1 MDESPWS
8 WPANDPS
15 PTGIPPQGAP
25 VSPMVPVSPPAS
37 TTDSSPVAS
46 SPPAFEWVPP
56 YPSSIEM
63 PAQPPVLPD
72 REGSVVRA
80 APDHPRRS
88 RWIVVGA
95 AFLVSA
101 VAAAAFS
108 VGRLAGGDDTVSDVV
123 GTADGST
130 DVSVA
135 NELSIPLAT
144 DTSPND
150 PEPVAAVAAAV
161 LPSVV
166 QIDIRTVLDDPL
178 SAVAQGSGIVID
190 DTHVVTNAH
199 VVSGTE
205 QVVVRLSTGRDVVAD
220 VVGVD
225 VDRDV
230 AVVELAE
237 EADVTPASFAG
248 LDTIEVGQMAVAIG
262 SPFSLD
268 QTVTAGIVSAVGRA
282 VPSQADALV
291 EMIQTDAAINP
302 GNSGGAL
309 ADREGRVIGM
319 NTSIR
324 TDGATVGNVG
334 VGFAIPADTFL
345 LVAERLLAGEST
357 ETGFLGIQG
366 ITPTTGE
373 AGALIDCVSVDTPAS
388 DAGLEPGDLVVSIDG
403 SPISSMGDL
412 AATIQLHQPGDDIAI
427 DVLRDGREV
436 QLTAVLGD
444 PADRT
449 ASTAC
454 S

>member
-8 WPANDPS
+8 WPGNDLTPS
-15 PTGIPPQGAP
+15 GTPPQP
-25 VSPMVPVSPPAS
+25 PPMVPVSSPMAATP
-37 TTDSSPVAS
+37 PVAE
-46 SPPAFEWVPP
+46 PRPAFEWVPA
-56 YPSSIEM
+56 YPSSVDM
-63 PAQPPVLPD
+63 PAQPPVAPTDLGADPLP
-72 REGSVVRA
+72 SQ
-80 APDHPRRS
+80 PPRRRS
-88 RWIVVGA
+88 SWVIVGA
-95 AFLVSA
+95 AFLVAA
-101 VAAAAFS
+101 VGAAAFS
-108 VGRLAGGDDTVSDVV
+108 LGRLAGDDDTVGEVM
-123 GTADGST
+123 ADTDGA

-144 DTSPND
+144 ETSPGD

-166 QIDIRTVLDDPL
+166 QIDIRTAIDDPL
-178 SAVAQGSGIVID
+178 TAIAQGSGIVID
-190 DTHVVTNAH
+190 GSHVVTNAH
-199 VVSGTE
+199 VVAGTE

-237 EADVTPASFAG
+237 AAEVTPASFAG

-324 TDGATVGNVG
+324 TDGATAGNVG

-373 AGALIDCVSVDTPAS
+373 AGALVDCVSVDTPAA

-403 SPISSMGDL
+403 SPIGSMGDL
-412 AATIQLHQPGDDIAI
+412 AATIQLHQPGDDITIA
-427 DVLRDGREV
+427 VLRDGNEIE
-436 QLTAVLGD
+436 LTAVLGD
-444 PADRT
+444 PADRS